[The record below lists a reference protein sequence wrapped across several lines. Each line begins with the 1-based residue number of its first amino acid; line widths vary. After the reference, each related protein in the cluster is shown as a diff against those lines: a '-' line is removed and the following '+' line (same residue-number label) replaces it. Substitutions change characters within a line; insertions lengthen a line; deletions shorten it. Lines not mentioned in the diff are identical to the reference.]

1 MLPQVLFLMLMYSGI
16 KLIFENSLR
25 ILFLLR
31 IANSYEEL
39 RTLHRGVEKT
49 LNPHYHLQQ
58 GTAPFDD
65 KEYKRSLF
73 DRI

>member
-16 KLIFENSLR
+16 KLIFEKSLR

-39 RTLHRGVEKT
+39 RTLSVI
-49 LNPHYHLQQ
+49 LFYH
-58 GTAPFDD
+58 
-65 KEYKRSLF
+65 E
-73 DRI
+73 